1 MYPISSLCYR
11 HECPLIVWHPHVL
24 VLGAPWSRDTGG
36 PQRGRRRL
44 RRRRARGSTAAH
56 VAKKKAEAL
65 EAKAEQLAMELD
77 QKRLE
82 MVSAVTHASQQA
94 GETKKVWR
102 LAQVQGGEA
111 FGCVCLSVC
120 RKCGAWCVVRGAW
133 CVVRVV

>member
-1 MYPISSLCYR
+1 MYLSL
-11 HECPLIVWHPHVL
+11 
-24 VLGAPWSRDTGG
+24 
-36 PQRGRRRL
+36 
-44 RRRRARGSTAAH
+44 ARGLETPAARSAAVAVFDAAAPAAALQPTAAD

-120 RKCGAWCVVRGAW
+120 RKCGAWCVVRGACCVMHGAW
-133 CVVRVV
+133 CVCLCVCVRY